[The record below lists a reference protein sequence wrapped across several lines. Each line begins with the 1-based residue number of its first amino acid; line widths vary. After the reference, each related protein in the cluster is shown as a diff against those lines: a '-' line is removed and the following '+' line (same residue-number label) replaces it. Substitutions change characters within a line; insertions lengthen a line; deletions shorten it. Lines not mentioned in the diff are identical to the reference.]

1 MQLNLK
7 LNYYNMKKGN
17 KLTLILNYVKYHLI
31 DDIRYL
37 PNNISTGISNIIK
50 YFKIVWNDRDY
61 DYTYI
66 FNILRFKLEK
76 QAKYINDK
84 NRFISS
90 RRNAELMLLTS
101 RLIELIK
108 GDVYDT
114 EYMDYYESK
123 IEFVPYGDKKDLF
136 SMEETMIYEN
146 FDEYFKKY
154 PLQYK
159 KAINGELNRFTR
171 EEDESKN
178 KKIYAME
185 IAQENHNRCR
195 RLLFKILES
204 NIEKWWD

>member
-7 LNYYNMKKGN
+7 LNYYMEKEN

-37 PNNISTGISNIIK
+37 PNNISTGICNLIK
-50 YFKIVWNDRDY
+50 YFKIIWKDRDY
-61 DYTYI
+61 DHTYI

-108 GDVYDT
+108 DDVYDT

-159 KAINGELNRFTR
+159 KALNGELNRFTR

-195 RLLFKILES
+195 RLLFKILED

>member
-1 MQLNLK
+1 MEK
-7 LNYYNMKKGN
+7 EN

-108 GDVYDT
+108 VDAYDT

-159 KAINGELNRFTR
+159 KALNGELNRFTR

>member
-1 MQLNLK
+1 M
-7 LNYYNMKKGN
+7 
-17 KLTLILNYVKYHLI
+17 NYVKYHLI

-37 PNNISTGISNIIK
+37 PNNISTGITNIIK
-50 YFKIVWNDRDY
+50 YFKIIWNDRDY
-61 DYTYI
+61 DHSYI

-108 GDVYDT
+108 EDAYDT

-159 KAINGELNRFTR
+159 KALNGELNRFTR

-195 RLLFKILES
+195 RLLFKILED

>member
-7 LNYYNMKKGN
+7 LNYYMEKEN

-108 GDVYDT
+108 VDAYDT

-159 KAINGELNRFTR
+159 KALNGELNRFTR

>member
-7 LNYYNMKKGN
+7 LNYYMEKEN

-108 GDVYDT
+108 EDAYDT

-159 KAINGELNRFTR
+159 KALNGELNRFTR

-195 RLLFKILES
+195 RLLFKILED

>member
-1 MQLNLK
+1 MEKGSNLSK
-7 LNYYNMKKGN
+7 MFNY
-17 KLTLILNYVKYHLI
+17 IKYHLI
-31 DDIRYL
+31 GDIKYL
-37 PNNISTGISNIIK
+37 PKYISTGVCNLIK
-50 YFKIVWNDRDY
+50 YFKVIWNDRDY

-66 FNILRFKLEK
+66 FNILSFKLEK

-90 RRNAELMLLTS
+90 RRSAELMLLTS

-108 GDVYDT
+108 DDVYSN

-123 IEFVPYGDKKDLF
+123 IEFVSCEDKKDLF
-136 SMEETMIYEN
+136 GIEETMISEN
-146 FDEYFKKY
+146 FDEYFEKY

-159 KAINGELNRFTR
+159 KALNGELNRFTR

-178 KKIYAME
+178 KKIYAIE